1 MTGWRRSL
9 LSYRFVA
16 LFPTPVYDRAPP
28 AHPRGAN
35 KTGMLYAEHNPCS
48 RAGEFGLLGAAATF
62 AILLTGAAMPGRA
75 QQIHVAVA
83 GPITGEYAAFGA
95 QMKEGAEQAV
105 ADLNKAGGV
114 LGKQL
119 VLDVGDDACDP
130 KQAVSVANQFA
141 SKGVKLVAGHF
152 CSGSSIPASKVYSE
166 EGILQISPASTNPK
180 YTDEGSWNTFRVCG
194 RDDEQ
199 GKVAGDYLAK
209 HFKGE
214 KIAILNDNSAYG
226 KGLADETAK
235 ALHAAGGKEVLA
247 TAYTPG
253 EKDYSSLVSR
263 LKEAGVSVI
272 YIGGYHTEAGL
283 IIRQAKEQGMKA
295 TLVGGDALVTNE
307 FWQIAGDAGVGTLM
321 TFPPDPRLMK
331 AAAEVVKEFKAK
343 NIDPEGYVLYTYA
356 AVQVWADA
364 VKKAGTT
371 DPKKVAAELKA
382 AGNWP
387 TVLGPVSFDKKGDTT
402 GGGYV
407 FYIWKS
413 GSYAQM

>member
-1 MTGWRRSL
+1 MLTKSIRPGRGRGRGLPGSL
-9 LSYRFVA
+9 Q
-16 LFPTPVYDRAPP
+16 
-28 AHPRGAN
+28 
-35 KTGMLYAEHNPCS
+35 
-48 RAGEFGLLGAAATF
+48 GAAATL
-62 AILLTGAAMPGRA
+62 AISLIAAATPA
-75 QQIHVAVA
+75 QAQIHIAVA
-83 GPITGEYAAFGA
+83 GPITGEYAAFGQ
-95 QMKEGAEQAV
+95 QMKSGAELAV
-105 ADLNKAGGV
+105 ADINNAGGV
-114 LGKQL
+114 LGQQL

-141 SKGVKLVAGHF
+141 SKGDKMVAGHF

-180 YTDEGSWNTFRVCG
+180 YTDDGSWNTFRVCG
-194 RDDEQ
+194 RDDDQ

-209 HFKGE
+209 HFKDE

-235 ALHAAGGKEVLA
+235 ALHAAGGKETLA

-263 LKEAGVSVI
+263 LKQAGVTVI
-272 YIGGYHTEAGL
+272 YVGGYHTESGL

-307 FWQIAGDAGVGTLM
+307 FWQIAGDAGSGTMM

-331 AAAEVVKEFKAK
+331 TAADVVKEFKAK

-356 AVQVWADA
+356 AVQIWAEA
-364 VKKAGTT
+364 VKKVNST
-371 DPKKVAAELKA
+371 DPKKVATELKA
-382 AGNWP
+382 TGKWP
-387 TVLGPVSFDKKGDTT
+387 SVLGPVSFDSKGDTI

-407 FYIWKS
+407 FYVWKD

>member
-1 MTGWRRSL
+1 MHDQATKSGIRRRFLGTAAALAL
-9 LSYRFVA
+9 LLAS
-16 LFPTPVYDRAPP
+16 
-28 AHPRGAN
+28 
-35 KTGMLYAEHNPCS
+35 
-48 RAGEFGLLGAAATF
+48 GAA
-62 AILLTGAAMPGRA
+62 RA
-75 QQIHVAVA
+75 QIHIAVA
-83 GPITGEYAAFGA
+83 GPMTGEYAAFGQ
-95 QMKEGAEQAV
+95 QMKEGADQAV
-105 ADLNKAGGV
+105 ADINKAGGV

-130 KQAVSVANQFA
+130 KQAVSVANQLA

-152 CSGSSIPASKVYSE
+152 CSGSSIPASKVYGE
-166 EGILQISPASTNPK
+166 EGILQISPASTNPD
-180 YTDEGSWNTFRVCG
+180 YTDKGSWNTFRVCG

-235 ALHAAGGKEVLA
+235 ALHAAGGKETLA

-263 LKEAGVSVI
+263 LKEAGINVI
-272 YIGGYHTEAGL
+272 YVGGYHTEAGL

-307 FWQIAGDAGVGTLM
+307 FWQIAGDAGAGTMM

-331 AAAEVVKEFKAK
+331 SAADVVKEFKAK

-356 AVQVWADA
+356 AIQVWVDA
-364 VKKAGTT
+364 AKKVKST
-371 DPKKVAAELKA
+371 DPKKVATELKA
-382 AGNWP
+382 SGKWP
-387 TVLGPVSFDKKGDTT
+387 SVLGPITFDKKGDVV

-407 FYIWKS
+407 FYVWKN
-413 GSYAQM
+413 GAYAEM